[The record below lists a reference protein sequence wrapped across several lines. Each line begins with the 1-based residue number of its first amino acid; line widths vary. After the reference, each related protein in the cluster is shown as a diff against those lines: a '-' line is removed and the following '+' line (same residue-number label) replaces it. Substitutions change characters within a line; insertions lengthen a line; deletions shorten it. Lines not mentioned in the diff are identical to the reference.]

1 MQVSEAKVAEYI
13 KYLNLV
19 ETFEPVLS
27 KKEKQ
32 LSQALVEVHFLKDEI
47 NSEGEMGNS
56 FYILYDG

>member
-13 KYLNLV
+13 KYLNRV

-32 LSQALVEVHFLKDEI
+32 LSRPW
-47 NSEGEMGNS
+47 SRCTS
-56 FYILYDG
+56 